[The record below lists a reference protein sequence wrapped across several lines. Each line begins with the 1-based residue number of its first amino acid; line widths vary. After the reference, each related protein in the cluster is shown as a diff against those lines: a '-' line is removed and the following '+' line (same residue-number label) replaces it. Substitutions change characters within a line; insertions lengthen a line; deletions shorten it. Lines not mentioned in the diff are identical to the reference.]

1 MAGRINVSA
10 SHTKFSPTF
19 PSTCLSPDQPGY
31 GQVVSTGTGR
41 RRARRNTQPVAPITS
56 AATRERKTSW
66 TVVTGAPG
74 ASSSAM
80 PYAQSAGPLYP
91 SPQMYHSSS
100 PPLYS
105 RAHPPT
111 TWRHSPTNSSS
122 IASLPQSTTVSNS
135 PNYRERS
142 HSRYSPYPGQS
153 STLHRKLSGSSG
165 GSASLDIPTLSLHER
180 RLGVEHRSQI
190 SEPITLPPIQP
201 TSQPRNHFTQPP
213 YTLPPIS
220 SLESLQGS
228 HSGSSAEVLRRLKMS
243 QGSNSEDQRRDDEQR
258 ARGRSMSA
266 SMYK

>member
-1 MAGRINVSA
+1 MFQHLIQNLARLSLVRV
-10 SHTKFSPTF
+10 
-19 PSTCLSPDQPGY
+19 LSPDQPGY

-66 TVVTGAPG
+66 TVVTGTPG

-190 SEPITLPPIQP
+190 SEPITHASSYS
-201 TSQPRNHFTQPP
+201 T
-213 YTLPPIS
+213 YIS
-220 SLESLQGS
+220 ATESLHTATLYSAADIFTGELTRESLRQFCRGPAPSQNEPRVKFRGS
-228 HSGSSAEVLRRLKMS
+228 TA
-243 QGSNSEDQRRDDEQR
+243 
-258 ARGRSMSA
+258 
-266 SMYK
+266 